1 MKKLI
6 TCLTVGVLS
15 CSTFATTWTVDDDGK
30 ADFSNIQ
37 DAIDVAS
44 DGDEIVVADGQYFE
58 NITFSGKAVTV
69 RSTPKK

>member
-1 MKKLI
+1 MKVLI
-6 TCLTVGVLS
+6 AGLVSGLLS
-15 CSTFATTWTVDDDGK
+15 SSLFATTWTVDDDGK